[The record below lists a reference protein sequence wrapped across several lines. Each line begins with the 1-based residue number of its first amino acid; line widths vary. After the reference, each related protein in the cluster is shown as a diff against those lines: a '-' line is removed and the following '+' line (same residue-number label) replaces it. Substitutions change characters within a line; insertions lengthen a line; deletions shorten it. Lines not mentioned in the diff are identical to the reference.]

1 MPIPLHGEYGLIR
14 KETPM
19 IEAYYNLKRT
29 PFAKD
34 IHPEDIFIS
43 PSAAELHQR
52 LNYIK
57 EKRGIMLLTGEPG
70 TGKTLHLRAFV
81 SRLNENHYRYFYMP
95 LSTVNIIDFYRQLS
109 SSLGGEPRYRK
120 TQLFSSIQ
128 QCIRDYVENAKKV
141 PVIIFDEAHLFINEN
156 FCELQIIT
164 NFNLDSL
171 DPAVF
176 ILVGQPHLRER
187 LLRPIHQSFHQR
199 INLKFHLCPLS
210 RDETTAYIEHHL
222 RLAAAPEGI
231 FTPNALSAIYQVSAG
246 VARIIN
252 ALALKTLTIGALEKR
267 DSLTEEEVYR
277 ASKEL

>member
-1 MPIPLHGEYGLIR
+1 
-14 KETPM
+14 M
-19 IEAYYNLKRT
+19 IEAYYNLKKA

-43 PSAAELHQR
+43 ASGAELNQR
-52 LNYIK
+52 LQYIK

-81 SRLNENHYRYFYMP
+81 WRLNENHYRYFYIP
-95 LSTVNIIDFYRQLS
+95 LSTLNVLDFYRQLS
-109 SSLGGEPRYRK
+109 LSLGGDSWHRK
-120 TQLFSSIQ
+120 TKLFSSIQ

-156 FCELQIIT
+156 FHELQIIT
-164 NFNLDSL
+164 NFNLDSV

-187 LLRPIHQSFHQR
+187 LMRSIHRSFHQR

-210 RDETTAYIEHHL
+210 RDETTAYIKHHL
-222 RLAAAPEGI
+222 RLVEAPEEI
-231 FTPNALSAIYQVSAG
+231 FTPNALYAIYQVSAG
-246 VARIIN
+246 VARIVN
-252 ALALKTLTIGALEKR
+252 ALAIKTLTIGALEKR